1 MSEHYNSLLDLFG
14 RAGCLEEVHGLLEK
28 MPHDLNMTGWTSLL
42 NSSIVYGNSDLG
54 KRCLHQVSHLELRN
68 ASSYVS
74 LSNLFSGMAMWDA
87 MAELLEQRKSL
98 NAWKKPGN
106 SCIEIEQR
114 VYKFTLGDEKHPQ
127 VDAIYA
133 KLLRLNVKARNEG
146 YLPEVSMVM

>member
-14 RAGCLEEVHGLLEK
+14 QTGCLEEVCALLEK
-28 MPHDLNMTGWTSLL
+28 MLHDLNMTGWTSLL

-87 MAELLEQRKSL
+87 MAELLEQRKYL
-98 NAWKKPGN
+98 NARKRPGN
-106 SCIEIEQR
+106 
-114 VYKFTLGDEKHPQ
+114 
-127 VDAIYA
+127 
-133 KLLRLNVKARNEG
+133 
-146 YLPEVSMVM
+146 